1 MVPLSRNVFS
11 HMKDNSQMPLLP
23 LLQGTACVVIILWG
37 ARLLSDLLGPLLLG
51 LLLAYAVAPFPKWLM
66 HRFKLSKA
74 RATGLTAV
82 VLSATGLLVVSAL
95 ELGVAGLTTRL
106 PIYGQRLAGL
116 YEQVTVFLSAHGV
129 EPTSLAVKNVLT
141 PERLS
146 EITVFLVPAAGA
158 IFAKGA
164 LILLV
169 AFLLIVEMLHG
180 TEGKPGPLGEILTKH
195 GFHSRR
201 YVAVT
206 AKTAGINALLN
217 LVFLLAMGVD
227 GAVLWVFLYF
237 FLDFIPTL
245 GFSIALIPPTFI
257 TLLMQG
263 WKRAL
268 LVGCGLILTNLI
280 VDNIIMPM
288 FAKHELSISFLE
300 ITLSLV
306 GWAFLFG
313 LPGAVMAIP
322 MTLALKE
329 LIAKNSAQRALAKE
343 AAG

>member
-1 MVPLSRNVFS
+1 
-11 HMKDNSQMPLLP
+11 MKDSLQMPLLP

-51 LLLAYAVAPFPKWLM
+51 LLLAYAVTPFPKWLM
-66 HRFKLSKA
+66 HRLKLSKA
-74 RATGLTAV
+74 RATGLTALA
-82 VLSATGLLVVSAL
+82 LSASGLLVVLAV
-95 ELGVAGLTTRL
+95 ELGVAGLTMRL
-106 PIYGQRLAGL
+106 PIYGQRLSGL

-146 EITVFLVPAAGA
+146 GITVFLLPAAGA

-169 AFLLIVEMLHG
+169 AFLFIVEMLHG
-180 TEGKPGPLGEILTKH
+180 NEEKRSSLSGFLTTH
-195 GFHSRR
+195 GIYSRK

-206 AKTAGINALLN
+206 AKTAGINAAIN

-227 GAVLWVFLYF
+227 GAALWVFLYF

-245 GFSIALIPPTFI
+245 GFSIALIPPSFI
-257 TLLMQG
+257 TLLMYG
-263 WKRAL
+263 WKKAL

-313 LPGAVMAIP
+313 LPGAIMAIP

-329 LIAKNSAQRALAKE
+329 LLAKNSGQTELAKE
-343 AAG
+343 ASG

>member
-1 MVPLSRNVFS
+1 
-11 HMKDNSQMPLLP
+11 MPLLP
-23 LLQGTACVVIILWG
+23 LLQGTACIVIILWG
-37 ARLLSDLLGPLLLG
+37 ARLLSDLLGPLLLS

-66 HRFKLSKA
+66 HRFRLSKA

-82 VLSATGLLVVSAL
+82 ALSATGLLVVSAL
-95 ELGVAGLTTRL
+95 ELGVAGLTIRL

-116 YEQVTVFLSAHGV
+116 YERVTVFLSAHGV

-146 EITVFLVPAAGA
+146 EITVFLIPAAGA

-169 AFLLIVEMLHG
+169 AFLLIGEMLHG
-180 TEGKPGPLGEILTKH
+180 TEGKPGPLSEILAKH
-195 GFHSRR
+195 GFHSRK

-227 GAVLWVFLYF
+227 GAFLWVFLYF

-268 LVGCGLILTNLI
+268 LVGCGLVLTNLI
-280 VDNIIMPM
+280 VDNLIMPM
-288 FAKHELSISFLE
+288 FAKRELSISFLE

-313 LPGAVMAIP
+313 LPGAIMAIP

-329 LIAKNSAQRALAKE
+329 LVAKNFVQRGLEKE
-343 AAG
+343 ASG

>member
-1 MVPLSRNVFS
+1 
-11 HMKDNSQMPLLP
+11 MKNNSQNPLLP
-23 LLQGTACVVIILWG
+23 LLQGTAYIVIILWG
-37 ARLLSDLLGPLLLG
+37 ARLLSDLLGPLLLS

-66 HRFKLSKA
+66 HRFRLSKA

-82 VLSATGLLVVSAL
+82 ALSATGLLVVSAL
-95 ELGVAGLTTRL
+95 ELGVAGLTIRL

-116 YEQVTVFLSAHGV
+116 YERVTVFLSAHGV
-129 EPTSLAVKNVLT
+129 EPTGLAVKNVLT

-180 TEGKPGPLGEILTKH
+180 TEGKPGPLGEILAKH
-195 GFHSRR
+195 GFHSRK

-227 GAVLWVFLYF
+227 GAFLWVFLYF

-268 LVGCGLILTNLI
+268 LVGCGLVLTNLI
-280 VDNIIMPM
+280 VDNLIMPM
-288 FAKHELSISFLE
+288 FAKRELSISFLE

-306 GWAFLFG
+306 GWTFLFG
-313 LPGAVMAIP
+313 LPGAIMAIP

-329 LIAKNSAQRALAKE
+329 LVAKNFVQRELAKE
-343 AAG
+343 ASG

>member
-1 MVPLSRNVFS
+1 MR
-11 HMKDNSQMPLLP
+11 LP
-23 LLQGTACVVIILWG
+23 L
-37 ARLLSDLLGPLLLG
+37 
-51 LLLAYAVAPFPKWLM
+51 
-66 HRFKLSKA
+66 
-74 RATGLTAV
+74 
-82 VLSATGLLVVSAL
+82 
-95 ELGVAGLTTRL
+95 
-106 PIYGQRLAGL
+106 YGQRLAGL

-129 EPTSLAVKNVLT
+129 EPTSLALKNVLT

-146 EITVFLVPAAGA
+146 EITVFVLPAAGA
-158 IFAKGA
+158 IVVKGA
-164 LILLV
+164 LILLL
-169 AFLLIVEMLHG
+169 AFLLIMEMLHG
-180 TEGKPGPLGEILTKH
+180 PGGKRGPLGEILTKH
-195 GFHSRR
+195 GFYSRK

-206 AKTAGINALLN
+206 AKAAGINALIN

-227 GAVLWVFLYF
+227 EAVLWVFLYF

-257 TLLMQG
+257 TLLVYG

-280 VDNIIMPM
+280 VDNVVMPM

-306 GWAFLFG
+306 GWGFIFG
-313 LPGAVMAIP
+313 LSGAIMAIP

-329 LIAKNSAQRALAKE
+329 LLAKNLGQRGIAKE
-343 AAG
+343 ASG

>member
-1 MVPLSRNVFS
+1 
-11 HMKDNSQMPLLP
+11 MKDNSQLPLLP
-23 LLQGTACVVIILWG
+23 LLQGTACIVIILWG
-37 ARLLSDLLGPLLLG
+37 VRVLSDILAPLLLG

-74 RATGLTAV
+74 GATGIIAV
-82 VLSATGLLVVSAL
+82 VLSATGLLAVLAL
-95 ELGVAGLTTRL
+95 ELGVARLTIRL

-116 YEQVTVFLSAHGV
+116 CEQVTVFLSAHGV
-129 EPTSLAVKNVLT
+129 EPTSLALKNVLT

-146 EITVFLVPAAGA
+146 EITVFVLPAAGA
-158 IFAKGA
+158 IVVKGA

-169 AFLLIVEMLHG
+169 AFLLIMEMLHG
-180 TEGKPGPLGEILTKH
+180 ADGKQDPLGEILTKH
-195 GFHSRR
+195 GFYTRR

-206 AKTAGINALLN
+206 GRTAGINALIN

-227 GAVLWVFLYF
+227 EAVLWVFLYF

-263 WKRAL
+263 WKRAV
-268 LVGCGLILTNLI
+268 LVGCGLVLTNLI
-280 VDNIIMPM
+280 VDNIVMPM

-306 GWAFLFG
+306 GWGFLLG
-313 LPGAVMAIP
+313 LPGAVIAIP
-322 MTLALKE
+322 MTLAFKE
-329 LIAKNSAQRALAKE
+329 FLAKNFVQRQT
-343 AAG
+343 

>member
-1 MVPLSRNVFS
+1 
-11 HMKDNSQMPLLP
+11 MKDNSQMPLLP
-23 LLQGTACVVIILWG
+23 LLQGTACIVIILWG

-74 RATGLTAV
+74 TAIGLTAV
-82 VLSATGLLVVSAL
+82 ALSATGLLVVSAL
-95 ELGVAGLTTRL
+95 ELGVAGLTIRL

-116 YEQVTVFLSAHGV
+116 YEQVTVFLSVHGI
-129 EPTSLAVKNVLT
+129 EPTSMAVKNVLT

-146 EITVFLVPAAGA
+146 EVTVFLVPAAGA

-164 LILLV
+164 LTLLV

-195 GFHSRR
+195 GFYSRK

-206 AKTAGINALLN
+206 AKTAGINALIN
-217 LVFLLAMGVD
+217 LVFLFAMGVD

-268 LVGCGLILTNLI
+268 LVGCGLILTNLV

-288 FAKHELSISFLE
+288 YAKHELSISFLE

-329 LIAKNSAQRALAKE
+329 LIAKNPGHRELAKE
-343 AAG
+343 ASG

>member
-1 MVPLSRNVFS
+1 M
-11 HMKDNSQMPLLP
+11 
-23 LLQGTACVVIILWG
+23 
-37 ARLLSDLLGPLLLG
+37 
-51 LLLAYAVAPFPKWLM
+51 
-66 HRFKLSKA
+66 
-74 RATGLTAV
+74 
-82 VLSATGLLVVSAL
+82 
-95 ELGVAGLTTRL
+95 RL

-116 YEQVTVFLSAHGV
+116 YEQITVFLRAHGV

-141 PERLS
+141 PGRLS
-146 EITVFLVPAAGA
+146 EITVFLLPAAGA

-164 LILLV
+164 LILLM

-180 TEGKPGPLGEILTKH
+180 TERKLDPLGEILTKH
-195 GFHSRR
+195 GFYSRK
-201 YVAVT
+201 YVTVT
-206 AKTAGINALLN
+206 AKTAGINALIN

-257 TLLMQG
+257 TLLMYG

-268 LVGCGLILTNLI
+268 LVGGGLILTNLI
-280 VDNIIMPM
+280 VDNVVMPM

-313 LPGAVMAIP
+313 LPGAIMAIP

-329 LIAKNSAQRALAKE
+329 LLTKNLGQTGPSKE
-343 AAG
+343 ALG